1 MIMETKQNL
10 GLASIR
16 NRGGGYL
23 NCSVA
28 SCRSLLYGCMHGSGL
43 WQWGESVRAALF
55 QFPLSIL
62 QDSKVPGESDNG

>member
-28 SCRSLLYGCMHGSGL
+28 SRRSLLYGCMGQACGSG
-43 WQWGESVRAALF
+43 VNR
-55 QFPLSIL
+55 
-62 QDSKVPGESDNG
+62 